1 MLQASQRVGIIE
13 RLQTLS
19 KATRHGS
26 LQDRAVLTLGYLSFS
41 FTMPDDEA
49 AITKILDAL
58 YIVHEQ
64 KQVELLFSAGQALS
78 CVAAR
83 WSSKAMTPFRD
94 ADFNMRLEPLTE
106 ILGHVLTAILEGV
119 RSPKHPF
126 RKVWTVEYF
135 C

>member
-1 MLQASQRVGIIE
+1 MNYSERTRPIYWESSVSILQPSQRVGIIE
-13 RLQTLS
+13 PLQTLS
-19 KATRHGS
+19 KSTRHGS

-78 CVAAR
+78 CVAA
-83 WSSKAMTPFRD
+83 
-94 ADFNMRLEPLTE
+94 
-106 ILGHVLTAILEGV
+106 
-119 RSPKHPF
+119 
-126 RKVWTVEYF
+126 
-135 C
+135 